1 MDNSLN
7 NNAIAMVT
15 IAPMFLL
22 FNGYWMID
30 NKAIFDN
37 QWTYRMKTVENMKS
51 NHFFEGFY
59 ISHSTPIFMF
69 MAFSV
74 GLKIITSLVPEET
87 LARLGFALTHDEIS
101 VDEDLP
107 SFFEA
112 LKLKHAS

>member
-1 MDNSLN
+1 
-7 NNAIAMVT
+7 
-15 IAPMFLL
+15 
-22 FNGYWMID
+22 MID

-87 LARLGFALTHDEIS
+87 LARLGFELTHDEIS